1 VGGDDVPAASGV
13 VDAGVVTATADDVAA
28 VDEVEV
34 AEDAEVVVVLVAV
47 DEVAFELTLPVLEE
61 FALDEASELTAA
73 RVRGPKNPVAG
84 NPCACW
90 NLMSAA

>member
-1 VGGDDVPAASGV
+1 MGGDDVPAASGV

-47 DEVAFELTLPVLEE
+47 VEVAFKIPLDWPEELSPV
-61 FALDEASELTAA
+61 ARNELAAA

-84 NPCACW
+84 
-90 NLMSAA
+90 SA